1 MSTVSVNF
9 IYQLLSFRIRE
20 TSYQANALFGMTLVI
35 ASVGQ
40 VHDIGIS
47 VLKRSREHG
56 LVLCYSICCQF
67 VGLVATFAKTKAEKG
82 LES

>member
-1 MSTVSVNF
+1 LSTVSVNV

-20 TSYQANALFGMTLVI
+20 TSYQENAVFGMTLVV

-47 VLKRSREHG
+47 VLKRSRGHG
-56 LVLCYSICCQF
+56 SVLCYSICCQF
-67 VGLVATFAKTKAEKG
+67 AGLVATFAKTKAEEE